1 MRRHKCVLNFRQ
13 ELDEASRGQVGV
25 GLSIDV
31 KGVNTLLS
39 LALLLLLPHTSSLS
53 YTALLFFSKA

>member
-1 MRRHKCVLNFRQ
+1 LNFSQ
-13 ELDEASRGQVGV
+13 GLNEGSRGQGVV

-39 LALLLLLPHTSSLS
+39 LALLLL
-53 YTALLFFSKA
+53 

>member
-1 MRRHKCVLNFRQ
+1 MGQEGILNFRQ
-13 ELDEASRGQVGV
+13 ELKEEPRGQGGV

-39 LALLLLLPHTSSLS
+39 LALLLL
-53 YTALLFFSKA
+53 